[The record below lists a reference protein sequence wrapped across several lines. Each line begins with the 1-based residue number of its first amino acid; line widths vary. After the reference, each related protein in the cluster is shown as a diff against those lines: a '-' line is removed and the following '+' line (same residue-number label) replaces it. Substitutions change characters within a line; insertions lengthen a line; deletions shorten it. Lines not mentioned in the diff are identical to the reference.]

1 MQNQVDAVSRKVNN
15 VIGVGQ
21 LESREETLTKV
32 NSQGSSLEAFRRRLQ
47 AVEDVEG
54 PSECTIILKQV

>member
-1 MQNQVDAVSRKVNN
+1 VDAVSRKINN

-54 PSECTIILKQV
+54 PSECAIILKHV